1 MACRQ
6 LSKSY
11 QVTNP
16 SSATG
21 LVGLAANEPG
31 DFSIV
36 SVINDT
42 DIDVKVEYKSSDG
55 NDCNFIVP
63 KSIRCFTQALK
74 SGVYFTPDLVI
85 VKGIGANAVGKVTF
99 NFAT

>member
-11 QVTNP
+11 QVSNP
-16 SSATG
+16 NSTTG
-21 LVGLAANEPG
+21 IIGLAAGQPI
-31 DFSIV
+31 DFSVV

-42 DIDVKVEYKSSDG
+42 DIDVLVEYTASDG
-55 NDCNFIVP
+55 NVCDFIVP

-74 SGVYFTPDLVI
+74 PGVVFTPGFVK

>member
-11 QVTNP
+11 QVSNP
-16 SSATG
+16 TSATG
-21 LVGLAANEPG
+21 LVGLASTEPG
-31 DFSIV
+31 DFSVV

-42 DIDVKVEYKSSDG
+42 DIDVLVEYKSSDG

-74 SGVYFTPDLVI
+74 SGVYFTPNLVK

>member
-1 MACRQ
+1 MSCRQ

-11 QVTNP
+11 QVTSPN
-16 SSATG
+16 STTG
-21 LVGLAANEPG
+21 LVGLAEGQPS
-31 DFSIV
+31 DFSVV

-42 DIDVKVEYKSSDG
+42 DIDVIVEYTSSDG
-55 NDCNFIVP
+55 NACDFIVP

-74 SGVYFTPDLVI
+74 SGVVFTPGLVK